1 MSRRIMIIEIKENK
15 FDEVFEIM
23 KKSFP
28 RDEYRDY
35 DEQKAL
41 IKKDNYHVYG
51 LLNEENK
58 IKAFIALYLLNDLAF
73 IEHFAVAERY
83 RNQGLG
89 QLILN
94 EIRSLIDIPLC
105 LEVELPYNDLAK
117 RRIAFYKRNG
127 FFLNEYPYMQP
138 AFSSSRNPITLYLMT
153 SNQSLNE
160 EQFMKV
166 KQNIMKNIYH
176 HDKN

>member
-1 MSRRIMIIEIKENK
+1 MIIEIKENR

-23 KKSFP
+23 EKSFP

-35 DEQKAL
+35 HEQKAL
-41 IKKDNYHVYG
+41 LKQDNYHIYG
-51 LLNEENK
+51 VLNEENK
-58 IKAFIALYLLNDLAF
+58 IKAFIALYLLNDWAF
-73 IEHFAVAERY
+73 IEHFAVLASY

-94 EIRSLIDIPLC
+94 EIHDFIDVPLC
-105 LEVELPYNDLAK
+105 LEVELPLNDLAQ

-127 FFLNEYPYMQP
+127 FFLNEYHYVQP

-153 SNQSLNE
+153 SKQALNE
-160 EQFMKV
+160 EQFQQV
-166 KQNIMKNIYH
+166 KRKIMKNIYH
-176 HDKN
+176 HDEN